1 MEKIE
6 IIMQSELTAFLFLYS
21 DEQAFLFPLHLDKTP

>member
-1 MEKIE
+1 MEKIGN
-6 IIMQSELTAFLFLYS
+6 IMQSELTTFLFLSS